1 MSSHSSIQ
9 VAFLAPTRILAL
21 QHLRVLQTRMPDVNI
36 QLLRGG
42 GKADAL
48 HVKEMIKNGECQV
61 WRTLADV
68 RWCFCYDLLFLFF
81 LARFCIV

>member
-1 MSSHSSIQ
+1 
-9 VAFLAPTRILAL
+9 
-21 QHLRVLQTRMPDVNI
+21 MPDVNI

-61 WRTLADV
+61 WCICWRFSIMYVLSIVDFM
-68 RWCFCYDLLFLFF
+68 CFLVIALCEILFETRL
-81 LARFCIV
+81 

>member
-1 MSSHSSIQ
+1 
-9 VAFLAPTRILAL
+9 
-21 QHLRVLQTRMPDVNI
+21 MPDVNI

-61 WRTLADV
+61 WSICWR
-68 RWCFCYDLLFLFF
+68 CSIIFL
-81 LARFCIV
+81 FCIVDSNYFLVIVSFEILFETRL